1 VIKPTRPVPEPLPPL
16 PAPRDPA
23 RAVLMLV
30 NPRLLF
36 LYWTSDTVLAGR
48 LARLAGP
55 AEVIVESA
63 RGGTGGDPD
72 GGPEGGGAG
81 TGVTVVRV
89 PFDFRSGSWYLA
101 IPVVEGAVRA
111 RLGAVERGRF
121 VTLLVSNDLPMPR
134 TAPGGEPELWT
145 DRRALLAG
153 RAEPVPPPAAGL
165 RVERHETADQ
175 VAVISR
181 RAQREGFGTSP
192 TRAGW
197 VRDDISTAPSAV
209 TWATRGI
216 TVPPQSLPPRP
227 PGRAG
232 VPPIGLDD
240 RAGYLA
246 FVLHAHLPFVRH
258 PEREFFLEEQWLF
271 EGITETYLPILDA
284 LDHLDRQRVPAR
296 LTISLSPT
304 LAAMLRDPVL
314 VGKYERHL
322 GRMCELAG
330 REVARTRK
338 DVSFSPVAGFYWD
351 RLHRL
356 RHLFTEVYDRDLLG
370 AFARLE
376 DRGVVELITC
386 AATHAFLPHHRIDP
400 DTVRAQVHLGVA
412 EHRRHLGR
420 SPRGLWLP
428 ECAYYEGLDQVLRDA
443 GLDYFFVDTH
453 AVENASSAPRFG
465 VHAPIL
471 CPSGVA
477 AFGRDAESS
486 VQVWSSEE
494 GYPGDPAYRDF
505 YRDIGFDLEESYVAP
520 YLDPAGGRGMTGF
533 KYHRITGRTD
543 HKEPYR
549 RDEALRTAAW
559 HAGDFVRNRRRQI
572 DWLGS
577 GMDRPP
583 LVVSM
588 YDAELFGHWWFEG
601 PDWLEQVLRGLP
613 RAGVAVVSPTQYLE
627 EHPVAQVAR
636 PAASSW
642 GERGY
647 YDVWLTGANDWI
659 LPPLHDA
666 GRRMAA
672 LARDPR
678 AAAPAARRAMAQA
691 GRELMLAQASD
702 WPFILRN
709 RTTPEYARRRVL
721 THLDRFDRLA
731 GMIERGPI
739 DESVLAA
746 IEAQDNLFPEL
757 DPALWGR
764 P

>member
-1 VIKPTRPVPEPLPPL
+1 VITPTRPVPEPLPPL
-16 PAPRDPA
+16 PALRDPA

-36 LYWTSDTVLAGR
+36 LYWTSDAALAGR
-48 LARLAGP
+48 LGALAGP
-55 AEVIVESA
+55 AEVIVEA
-63 RGGTGGDPD
+63 VGGSERTI
-72 GGPEGGGAG
+72 A
-81 TGVTVVRV
+81 RV

-101 IPVVEGAVRA
+101 IPVFEGTVRA

-121 VTLLVSNDLPMPR
+121 FTLLESNELPMPR
-134 TAPGGEPELWT
+134 IAPGGGPELWI
-145 DRRALLAG
+145 DRRALRAG
-153 RAEPVPPPAAGL
+153 RAEPAPPPATPLRLERRERAAAGTTA
-165 RVERHETADQ
+165 RVMGAEDA
-175 VAVISR
+175 
-181 RAQREGFGTSP
+181 GTSP
-192 TRAGW
+192 VRAKW
-197 VRDDISTAPSAV
+197 SRDASSPRRLETAWTTGRMAAPPAV
-209 TWATRGI
+209 T
-216 TVPPQSLPPRP
+216 PRP
-227 PGRAG
+227 PWKAG
-232 VPPIGLDD
+232 VPPIGIADP
-240 RAGYLA
+240 AGYLA

-258 PEREFFLEEQWLF
+258 PQREFFLEEQWLF

-284 LDHLDRQRVPAR
+284 LDHLERERVPAR
-296 LTISLSPT
+296 LTISVSPT

-314 VGKYERHL
+314 MGKYERHL
-322 GRMCELAG
+322 GRMCQLAG
-330 REVARTRK
+330 REVARTRH
-338 DVSFSPVAGFYWD
+338 DAAFSPVTGFYWD

-356 RHLFTEVYDRDLLG
+356 QHLFVEVYGRDLLA

-376 DRGVVELITC
+376 DAGMVELITC

-400 DTVRAQVHLGVA
+400 ATVRAQVAQGVA
-412 EHRRHLGR
+412 EHRRQLGR

-428 ECAYYEGLDQVLRDA
+428 ECAYYEGLDQVLMDA

-453 AVENASSAPRFG
+453 AVENASAPPRFG

-505 YRDIGFDLEESYVAP
+505 YRDIGYDLDEAYVAP

-549 RDEALRTAAW
+549 RDEAVRTAAW
-559 HAGDFVRNRRRQI
+559 HAGDFVRNRRLQI
-572 DWLGS
+572 DWLAG

-613 RAGVAVVSPTQYLE
+613 RAGVAVISPTQYLE

-647 YDVWLTGANDWI
+647 YDVWLTDENDWI
-659 LPPLHDA
+659 LPPLHEA
-666 GRRMAA
+666 GRRMDA
-672 LARDPR
+672 LARAAR
-678 AAAPAARRAMAQA
+678 AAAPGARRVLAQA

-709 RTTPEYARRRVL
+709 RTTPEYARRRVR

-739 DESVLAA
+739 DEGVVAA
-746 IEAQDNLFPEL
+746 IEAEDNLFPDL
-757 DPALWGR
+757 DPALWSR